1 MLSYQWKLYNDI
13 TIMDIESS
21 SLDPRFFSID
31 AYTLDALSTYTI
43 TAVVTISDDT
53 TNNPPSSEAS
63 LTFQLGSSAV
73 IANIDEVAQTVTSSD
88 VVLPKYELRC

>member
-1 MLSYQWKLYNDI
+1 
-13 TIMDIESS
+13 MDIESS
-21 SLDPRFFSID
+21 SLDPRYFSID

-43 TAVVTISDDT
+43 TAVVTIPDDT

-73 IANIDEVAQTVTSSD
+73 IANIDGGTAQAVTSSD
-88 VVLPKYELRC
+88 VVILDASESYDVDYPDSESKA